1 MKLLNILTG
10 ILSLIFPLFKYWDI
24 NTLLNADQLVQDNF
38 SLTKPTPLKI
48 ADPNSYM
55 ETSLILGVSFL
66 ITFLVW
72 LFANLKQKQNWK
84 PFITCVTLILLFFTY
99 ALEVVE
105 ITVYLGDIQIGSEPL
120 E

>member
-10 ILSLIFPLFKYWDI
+10 IHSLIFPVFKYLDI

-38 SLTKPTPLKI
+38 SLTKPTPLKF

-55 ETSLILGVSFL
+55 ETSLILGVSFI

-72 LFANLKQKQNWK
+72 LFANLKQKQKWK
-84 PFITCVTLILLFFTY
+84 PFITCALIVLLFLTY
-99 ALEVVE
+99 AIEVVE
-105 ITVYLGDIQIGSEPL
+105 ITVYLGDVQIGDEPF